1 MDNILD
7 DELFDFIYNQILILN
22 NISKPD
28 SNIEEVIKYCIND
41 ICTQITIKT
50 NRNKFPKDLKY
61 LAIDLVNSA
70 FNLYETDYNGTQQAI
85 QSMSETGRSVTF
97 GETDNQKTK
106 YQLLIQQKLKDNEV
120 LINRYRLLYRTR
132 CPYEQD

>member
-7 DELFDFIYNQILILN
+7 TELFDFIYNKILTLN
-22 NISKPD
+22 NITAPEQ
-28 SNIEEVIKYCIND
+28 NITKIIEYYIND
-41 ICTQITIKT
+41 VCTQITIKT

-61 LAIDLVNSA
+61 LAIGMINRA
-70 FNLYETDYNGTQQAI
+70 FNLYKSDTTSDNQNI

-106 YQLLIQQKLKDNEV
+106 YQLLINQELKDNEL
-120 LINRYRLLYRTR
+120 LINRYRLLYKTR
-132 CPYEQD
+132 CSYEQN